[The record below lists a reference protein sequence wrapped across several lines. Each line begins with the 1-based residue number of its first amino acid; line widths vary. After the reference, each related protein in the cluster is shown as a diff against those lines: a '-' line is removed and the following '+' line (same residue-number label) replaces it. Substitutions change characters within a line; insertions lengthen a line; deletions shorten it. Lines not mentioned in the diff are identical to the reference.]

1 MTKEIFIPFN
11 TPSSKNSKQWTG
23 KFLVSNKNTQKWKKD
38 TKKYWEENKADFL
51 KQLEGLPKPY
61 NIEFTFIRKSKHK
74 FDYINPMQTVAD
86 EMVHHGWIDDDNVD
100 EIKPFFGNYKYD
112 KENSGVIIKVLNFNK
127 MSFKDFK
134 EIFNKK

>member
-1 MTKEIFIPFN
+1 MIKEIFIPFN

-38 TKKYWEENKADFL
+38 TKKYWEDNKADFL
-51 KQLEGLPKPY
+51 EQLKGLPKPY

-86 EMVHHGWIDDDNVD
+86 EMVHHGWIEDDNVD

-112 KENSGVIIKVLNFNK
+112 KNTPGVIIKVLNFNK

-134 EIFNKK
+134 EIFNRK

>member
-112 KENSGVIIKVLNFNK
+112 KNTPGVIIKVLNFNK

>member
-51 KQLEGLPKPY
+51 EQLKGLPKPY

-86 EMVHHGWIDDDNVD
+86 EMVHHGWIEDDNVD

-112 KENSGVIIKVLNFNK
+112 KNTPGVIIKVLNFNK

>member
-1 MTKEIFIPFN
+1 MIKEIFIPFN

-51 KQLEGLPKPY
+51 EQVKNLPKPY

-74 FDYINPMQTVAD
+74 FDYINPMQTIAD
-86 EMVHHGWIDDDNVD
+86 EMVHYGWLDDDNAD

-112 KENSGVIIKVLNFNK
+112 KNAPGVIIKVLNFNK

>member
-23 KFLVSNKNTQKWKKD
+23 KFLVSNKNTQKCKKD

-51 KQLEGLPKPY
+51 EQLKGLPKPY

-86 EMVHHGWIDDDNVD
+86 EMVHHGWIEDDNVD

-112 KENSGVIIKVLNFNK
+112 KNTPGVIIKVLNFNK

>member
-38 TKKYWEENKADFL
+38 TKKYWEDNKADFL
-51 KQLEGLPKPY
+51 EQLKGLPKPY

-86 EMVHHGWIDDDNVD
+86 EMVHHGWIEDDNVD

-112 KENSGVIIKVLNFNK
+112 KNTPGVIIKVLNFNK

-134 EIFNKK
+134 EIFNRK

>member
-1 MTKEIFIPFN
+1 MIKEIFIPFN

-112 KENSGVIIKVLNFNK
+112 KNTPGVIIKVLNFNK